1 MYCVVFN
8 QGNGK
13 KTKKNQ
19 NQLDQGQTVK
29 HNSAPIYFR
38 FKKKKK

>member
-13 KTKKNQ
+13 KN

-29 HNSAPIYFR
+29 HNSAHIYFR
-38 FKKKKK
+38 LKKKKK